1 MNFLDEIKKQLG
13 GNLKLLRKNRDLS
26 LDRLAQLTGVSKAM
40 LGQIERGDANPSVG
54 TIWKIANGLK
64 ISFSSLLASP
74 VSDVTVIR
82 AETVE
87 MLEEDNGKYRV
98 YPIFT
103 FDPVRQWEGYRI
115 ELDPGC
121 HYNSDSHGSG
131 VEEYMTVIEG
141 ELMITVSG
149 TDYTLKSGDS
159 IRFKADQPHDYHNKG
174 EIRTVCQ
181 MVIHYTEG

>member
-1 MNFLDEIKKQLG
+1 MDEIKKQLG
-13 GNLKLLRKNRDLS
+13 GNLRLLRKNRDLS

-64 ISFSSLLASP
+64 ISFSSLLAAP

-87 MLEEDNGKYRV
+87 MLEEDHGRYRV

-103 FDPVRQWEGYRI
+103 FDPVRQWEGYRV

-121 HYNSDSHGSG
+121 HYQSESHGSG

-141 ELMITVSG
+141 ALIMIIAG
-149 TDYTLKSGDS
+149 TDYILKSGDS
-159 IRFKADQPHDYHNKG
+159 IRFKADQPHDYKNEG
-174 EIRTVCQ
+174 NDRTVCQ

>member
-1 MNFLDEIKKQLG
+1 MDEIKKQLG
-13 GNLKLLRKNRDLS
+13 GNLRLLRKNRDLS
-26 LDRLAQLTGVSKAM
+26 LDRLALLTGVSKAM

-64 ISFSSLLASP
+64 ISFSSLLAAP

-82 AETVE
+82 AEAVE
-87 MLEEDNGKYRV
+87 MLEEDNGRYRV

-103 FDPVRQWEGYRI
+103 FDPVRQWEGYRV

-121 HYNSDSHGSG
+121 HYHSESHGSG

-141 ELMITVSG
+141 ELIITVSG
-149 TDYTLKSGDS
+149 NDYTLKSGDS
-159 IRFKADQPHDYHNKG
+159 IRFKADQPHDYHNKADQ
-174 EIRTVCQ
+174 RTVCQ
-181 MVIHYTEG
+181 MVIHYNEG